1 MSDGEDLARFREAV
15 SGDLHELAAL
25 HDRELDRETLERLRA
40 EGGRFLRLGL
50 VSERGRDALVLF
62 EQGVMSLP
70 PVVDSAA
77 MDALAV
83 DFTEIYLTYGLRAAP
98 CESVW
103 LDEDSLVMQEPMFEV
118 RELYRRHGLCVP
130 DWRRR
135 SDDHLVHELQFL
147 AHLVGPGSGE
157 TLGEA
162 AAFLDEHLLR
172 WLPDFAA
179 RVVQRCATPLYAGIA
194 ALTAAYVDELRDL
207 LAQIL
212 EVPRPT
218 QEEID
223 ARRRPVVLAEELELS
238 AFVPGSAPTW

>member
-1 MSDGEDLARFREAV
+1 MSEGEDLDQFREAV
-15 SGDLHELAAL
+15 SRDLHELAAL

-40 EGGRFLRLGL
+40 DEGRFLRLGL

-62 EQGVMSLP
+62 EQGVMALP
-70 PVVDSAA
+70 PAVDSAT
-77 MDALAV
+77 MDALSV
-83 DFTEIYLTYGLRAAP
+83 DFADIYLTYGLRAAP

-103 LDEDSLVMQEPMFEV
+103 LDEDNLVMQEPMFEV
-118 RELYRRHGLCVP
+118 RELYRRHGLSVP

-135 SDDHLVHELQFL
+135 PDDHLVHELQFL
-147 AHLVGPGSGE
+147 AHLVGSGSDE
-157 TLGEA
+157 NLREA
-162 AAFLDEHLLR
+162 AAFLDGHLLL

-212 EVPRPT
+212 EAPRPT
-218 QEEID
+218 PEEME
-223 ARRRPVVLAEELELS
+223 ARRKPRASPELLES